1 MMRHGRDRRARI
13 TPISGWG
20 CLVLFLAFFTA
31 ACARAP
37 EVETKPEPAPPPPPP
52 KFAMQPYHHAMSEE
66 MKTSYSRADEVLV
79 GMIEGVVRD
88 KTSGTVCYVSDFRR
102 FDKDMMA
109 WEPEQNTVMQV
120 LPENLRLDII
130 RHGEFKRLI
139 DLDKV
144 GICWDIENG
153 RRNIYLVEG
162 QENLI
167 FIEFVFDEA
176 GQTLTRRLIDIY
188 PATRE
193 CRAADVFVLA
203 VREIAMSRKSETP

>member
-1 MMRHGRDRRARI
+1 MGHI
-13 TPISGWG
+13 EKLQSWKTSWIWG
-20 CLVLFLAFFTA
+20 CLVLFLAFFAA

-52 KFAMQPYHHAMSEE
+52 KFAMQPYHRSMSEE
-66 MKTSYSRADEVLV
+66 MKASYSRADEVLV
-79 GMIEGVVRD
+79 GIIEGVVRD
-88 KTSGTVCYVSDFRR
+88 KNAPGPVCYISDFRR
-102 FDKDMMA
+102 FDKDAMA
-109 WEPEQNTVMQV
+109 WEPKQSTVMQI
-120 LPENLRLDII
+120 LPDNLRLDII

-162 QENLI
+162 QENLM
-167 FIEFVFDEA
+167 FVEFVFDEA

-193 CRAADVFVLA
+193 CRAADVFLLA
-203 VREIAMSRKSETP
+203 VREIALSRKSGTP

>member
-1 MMRHGRDRRARI
+1 MRYGNKPQLSRA
-13 TPISGWG
+13 TSTWG
-20 CLVLFLAFFTA
+20 CLALFLAFFA
-31 ACARAP
+31 VACARTP
-37 EVETKPEPAPPPPPP
+37 VVETKPEPAPPPPPP
-52 KFAMQPYHHAMSEE
+52 KFAMQPYHRSMSEE

-88 KTSGTVCYVSDFRR
+88 KTSGAVCYVSDFRR
-102 FDKDMMA
+102 FDKDAMA
-109 WEPEQNTVMQV
+109 WEPEQNTVMQI

-162 QENLI
+162 QENLM

-193 CRAADVFVLA
+193 CRAPDVFVLA
-203 VREIAMSRKSETP
+203 VREIALSRKSGTP